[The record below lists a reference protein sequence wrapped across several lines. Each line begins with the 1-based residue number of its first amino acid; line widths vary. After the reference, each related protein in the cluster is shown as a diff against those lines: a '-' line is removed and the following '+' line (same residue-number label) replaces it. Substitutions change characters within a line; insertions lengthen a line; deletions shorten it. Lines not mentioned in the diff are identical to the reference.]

1 MIREDGD
8 AMRELGEQLL
18 AFAYSY
24 NAQLQQAG
32 QIDNYNPQAQKY
44 LEAYESLKQ
53 DFDVWVGQISF
64 GDALELQAM
73 WNNREIWPRRL
84 ASLPPIE
91 APRQEEE
98 QEPTPELPMM
108 PGVPGAAPIAAS
120 PGVPSAAL
128 SSVASGARAPPG
140 SLASSSGK
148 SSGKGRPPS
157 SGGAPPPAPLPPPR
171 DPPHHMNPV
180 THTRIPQPRR
190 MPHHQAHGY
199 GAGYGIPGAMAAPA
213 AEMDFSFAPGRRS

>member
-8 AMRELGEQLL
+8 AMRELGEQLM

-24 NAQLQQAG
+24 NAQLEQAG
-32 QIDNYNPQAQKY
+32 QINNYTQQAQAY

-84 ASLPPIE
+84 ATLPPIE

-98 QEPTPELPMM
+98 QEPTPEMPMM
-108 PGVPGAAPIAAS
+108 PGVPGAQPIAAS
-120 PGVPSAAL
+120 GGMPSTAL

-140 SLASSSGK
+140 SLASSSSKG
-148 SSGKGRPPS
+148 SGKGGRPPS
-157 SGGAPPPAPLPPPR
+157 SGGAPPPLRPPP
-171 DPPHHMNPV
+171 PPCDNMLGSEGMQIICRSRMSLLAPPV
-180 THTRIPQPRR
+180 RQ
-190 MPHHQAHGY
+190 MP
-199 GAGYGIPGAMAAPA
+199 
-213 AEMDFSFAPGRRS
+213 F